1 MKLLIALTLTL
12 SAILSVH
19 ASQDASDAEGFAE
32 KYFDAWSATQLPQA
46 KPEDIERYLDLL
58 TDDVGHQHLPYD
70 PSAER
75 DPQGKNKMRE
85 GMTYYLGSH
94 IDYQSSLT
102 GQLTGFN
109 VVVIKYKTYVK
120 GKHPQTGEL
129 IEKSSETVEVLELE
143 NGKVSVVRKYSE

>member
-1 MKLLIALTLTL
+1 MTGNQCVIPGNTSYPL
-12 SAILSVH
+12 SFYS
-19 ASQDASDAEGFAE
+19 
-32 KYFDAWSATQLPQA
+32 
-46 KPEDIERYLDLL
+46 
-58 TDDVGHQHLPYD
+58 
-70 PSAER
+70 
-75 DPQGKNKMRE
+75 
-85 GMTYYLGSH
+85 YLGSH